1 MEKKHVGVKESTY
14 INFSVENNGKDPK
27 FKVSNH
33 VRISKYKNISFQKV
47 TLKIRQKPVFL
58 SKKVKNTASWKLVM
72 EDLHD
77 AEITEKELQRKE
89 SNKD

>member
-1 MEKKHVGVKESTY
+1 M
-14 INFSVENNGKDPK
+14 
-27 FKVSNH
+27 
-33 VRISKYKNISFQKV
+33 RISKYKNISFQKV

>member
-1 MEKKHVGVKESTY
+1 M
-14 INFSVENNGKDPK
+14 
-27 FKVSNH
+27 
-33 VRISKYKNISFQKV
+33 RISKYTNISFQKV

>member
-1 MEKKHVGVKESTY
+1 MEQWKRNMLVLSKVY

-33 VRISKYKNISFQKV
+33 VRTSKYKDISFQKV
-47 TLKIRQKPVFL
+47 TLKIRQKPGFL
-58 SKKVKNTASWKLVM
+58 SKKVKNTAPWKLVM

-77 AEITEKELQRKE
+77 A
-89 SNKD
+89 